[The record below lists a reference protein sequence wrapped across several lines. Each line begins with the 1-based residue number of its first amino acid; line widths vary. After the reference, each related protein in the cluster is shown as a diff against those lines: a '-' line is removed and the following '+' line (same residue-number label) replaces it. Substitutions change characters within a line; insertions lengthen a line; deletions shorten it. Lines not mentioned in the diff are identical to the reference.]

1 MEKLK
6 PLLPFVLLLFVAIP
20 VALWLYPQADP
31 YGGIVTHVDAEGAA
45 NQGLRVLD
53 SLSVDVSGLVPS
65 EEFRFNRPLVRQ
77 LQETYGLAESNRK
90 LRSDVPG
97 YVWEVRWRTEKPIS
111 FSLGEENSSERTQEM
126 VDQLKGEVSL
136 QLTMDGGL
144 LSLERKIPDSAKI
157 ATLPVDSARQLAVSV
172 LRRFYPMRSGI
183 DFDSLRSEKTIVQP
197 RRSDFEFVW
206 TAPVPELPNRAEVK
220 VVVAGSVLA
229 SIDTDFKVPEQF
241 SKFSSQSLVE
251 ILSVV
256 LIGILIITMVVIAFR
271 RFRSFELG
279 FKTAFIVAIVTAVVV
294 GIEIFVSTR
303 GVGLEI
309 LLPLIFGPLFI
320 GGGLLIV
327 WAVSESIGRDAWN
340 DKFVSVDL
348 LTKGHLVHSRVGAG
362 VVRGIGLGAAALAV
376 SYLAISVAGRWWHV
390 GQIAGESTV
399 RMLQVSTPALLIL
412 AHDFYSTIFLFS
424 LFVVFAVSVLRRRID
439 SPVLLVGACA
449 LIFGLVRQG
458 DMSPLGIGIVIQ
470 TIIAAIAV
478 WAFYRYDLLTAFLTL
493 YMMEVFRDAVALA
506 GVGHPSFALSGY
518 MLLGLAGV
526 LVLVSLGVQFRKREI
541 ADFES
546 ISPAF
551 VKHITER
558 QRLQQELEIARQVQ
572 MSFLPKTDPV
582 VKGLEIASRCV
593 PALEVGGDYYDFISF
608 GPHKLGIAIGDVSG
622 KGTQAAFYMTLAKGF
637 LRALSQ
643 SNNSVSEVLK
653 KINALFYQ
661 NVERGSFISM
671 VYAVFDV
678 GRKNARLTR
687 AGHNPVLVWKAKE
700 KKLQVIQ
707 PDGLA
712 LGLEDGKKFGKT
724 IEEVR
729 IAFRKGDCF
738 VFYTDGFTEAMNKQQ
753 EEYGDDRFADTVKA
767 HLQRPAKEMVDAIL
781 KDLRVFI
788 GKAKQHDDMT
798 IVVVKAV

>member
-6 PLLPFVLLLFVAIP
+6 PLLPFVVLLLVAIP
-20 VALWLYPQADP
+20 VAMWLFPEADP
-31 YGGIVTHVDAEGAA
+31 YGGIAADVDAEGAA
-45 NQGLRVLD
+45 HQGLQILD

-65 EEFRFNRPLVRQ
+65 EEFQFNRRLVRQ
-77 LQETYGLAESNRK
+77 LQETYGLAESNRM
-90 LRSDVPG
+90 LRSDVPA
-97 YVWEVRWRTEKPIS
+97 YAWQIRWRTEKPIS
-111 FSLGEENSSERTQEM
+111 FSMSEDTAPETTEEM
-126 VDQLKGEVSL
+126 VDRLKGEVSL

-144 LSLERKIPDSAKI
+144 LGLERKIPDSAKI
-157 ATLPVDSARQLAVSV
+157 ATLSVDSARQLAASV

-183 DFDSLRSEKTIVQP
+183 KFDSLRSERTIVQP
-197 RRSDFEFVW
+197 HRSDFEFVW
-206 TAPVPELPNRAEVK
+206 TAPVPELPNLAEVK
-220 VVVAGSVLA
+220 VVVAGNVLA
-229 SIDTDFKVPEQF
+229 GIKTDFKVPDRF

-251 ILSVV
+251 ILSAA
-256 LIGILIITMVVIAFR
+256 LIGILIIAMVVIAFR

-294 GIEIFVSTR
+294 GIEIFVSTQ
-303 GVGLEI
+303 GVGVEL
-309 LLPLIFGPLFI
+309 LLPLIFGPLFV

-348 LTKGHLVHSRVGAG
+348 LTKGHFVHSRVGAG
-362 VVRGIGLGAAALAV
+362 LVRGIALGAVALAV
-376 SYLAISVAGRWWHV
+376 SYLAMSAAGRLVNV
-390 GQIAGESTV
+390 GDVTGESTV
-399 RMLQVSTPALLIL
+399 RMFQVSAPALLIL

-424 LFVVFAVSVLRRRID
+424 LFVIFAVSVLRRRID
-439 SPVLLVGACA
+439 SPALLIGASA

-458 DMSPLGIGIVIQ
+458 DMGPLWVGIVVQ
-470 TIIAAIAV
+470 TMVAAVAV
-478 WAFYRYDLLTAFLTL
+478 WAFYRYDVLTAFLTL
-493 YMMEVFRDAVALA
+493 YVMEVFRDAIAMM
-506 GVGHPSFALSGY
+506 GPGHPGLALSGY
-518 MLLGLAGV
+518 VLLGLAGV
-526 LVLVSLGVQFRKREI
+526 LVLVSLAVQFRKHEI

-572 MSFLPKTDPV
+572 MSFLPKTDPI

-593 PALEVGGDYYDFISF
+593 PALEVGGDYYDFVSF
-608 GPHKLGIAIGDVSG
+608 GPRKLGIAIGDVSG

-700 KKLQVIQ
+700 KKLHVIQ

-729 IAFRKGDCF
+729 IAFSKGDCF
-738 VFYTDGFTEAMNKQQ
+738 VFYTDGFTEAMDKQQ
-753 EEYGDDRFADTVKA
+753 QEYGDERFAGTVKA
-767 HLQRPAKEMVDAIL
+767 HLNRPAKEMVDAIL

>member
-6 PLLPFVLLLFVAIP
+6 PLLPFVVLLLVAIP
-20 VALWLYPQADP
+20 VALWLYPEADP
-31 YGGIVTHVDAEGAA
+31 YGGIAADVDAEGAA
-45 NQGLRVLD
+45 HQSLQILD
-53 SLSVDVSGLVPS
+53 SLSVDVSGLVAA
-65 EEFRFNRPLVRQ
+65 EELRFNRPLVRQ
-77 LQETYGLAESNRK
+77 LQEAYGLAESNRK
-90 LRSDVPG
+90 LRSTVPG
-97 YVWEVRWRTEKPIS
+97 YVWQIRWRTEKPIS
-111 FSLGEENSSERTQEM
+111 FGLVEDNSPETTQEL
-126 VDQLKGEVSL
+126 VDRLRGEVSL
-136 QLTMDGGL
+136 QLTMNGGL

-157 ATLPVDSARQLAVSV
+157 ATLPVDSARQLAASV
-172 LRRFYPMRSGI
+172 LRRFYPMRAGI

-197 RRSDFEFVW
+197 RRSDFEFTW
-206 TAPVPELPNRAEVK
+206 AAPVPELPNVAEVK

-229 SIDTDFKVPEQF
+229 GIKTDFKVPDRF

-251 ILSVV
+251 ILSAA

-279 FKTAFIVAIVTAVVV
+279 FRTAFIVAIVTAVVV
-294 GIEIFVSTR
+294 GIEIFVTTQ
-303 GVGLEI
+303 GAGLEI
-309 LLPLIFGPLFI
+309 LLPVIFGPLFV

-340 DKFVSVDL
+340 DKFVAVDL
-348 LTKGHLVHSRVGAG
+348 LTRGHLVHSRVGAG
-362 VVRGIGLGAAALAV
+362 LVRGIGLGAGALAV
-376 SYLAISVAGRWWHV
+376 SFLAMSVAGQWLNV
-390 GQIAGESTV
+390 GNVAGESTI
-399 RMLQVSTPALLIL
+399 RMFQVSAPALLIL
-412 AHDFYSTIFLFS
+412 AHDFYSTIFLFA
-424 LFVVFAVSVLRRRID
+424 LFVIFAVSVLRRRIA
-439 SPVLLVGACA
+439 SPVLLVGASA

-458 DMSPLGIGIVIQ
+458 DMSPLWVGIVVQ
-470 TIIAAIAV
+470 TIVAAVAV
-478 WAFYRYDLLTAFLTL
+478 WAFYRYDALTAFLAL
-493 YMMEVFRDAVALA
+493 YMMEVFRDAVALM
-506 GVGHPSFALSGY
+506 GVGHPGFALSGY
-518 MLLGLAGV
+518 MLLGFAGV
-526 LVLVSLGVQFRKREI
+526 LVLGSLGAQFRKREI

-546 ISPAF
+546 VSPAF

-593 PALEVGGDYYDFISF
+593 PALEVGGDYYDFVPF
-608 GPHKLGIAIGDVSG
+608 GPRKLGIAIGDVSG

-678 GRKNARLTR
+678 GGKNARVTR

-700 KKLQVIQ
+700 KKLDVIQ

-712 LGLEDGKKFGKT
+712 LGLEDGKKFSKT

-729 IAFRKGDCF
+729 INFRKGDCF

-753 EEYGDDRFADTVKA
+753 EEFGDDRFAETVKA
-767 HLQRPAKEMVDAIL
+767 HLDRPAKAMVDAIL
-781 KDLRVFI
+781 KDLRVYI